1 MRVVQKVNIDTAAPA
16 YPDASILII
25 YTGGTVGMV
34 FDEEAQHLVPFNF
47 NQILEKVPELRLFN
61 YLLTV
66 VSIEPAIDS
75 SNVSIPDWLMLAH
88 LIEENY
94 NAYDG
99 FVVLHGTDTMA
110 YSASALSY
118 LLENLQKPVIFT
130 GAQVPIGLIRTDARE
145 NLITALQIAGT
156 LVNGRSMV
164 PEVCIYFHSLLLRGN
179 RAKKVESSHFDAFK
193 SENYPPLAES
203 GIDIDFHFNTI
214 LPHPEGKLRVYSN
227 LDEHVT
233 ILRLFPG
240 ITPQVV
246 RSILQAP
253 DVKGIVM
260 ETFGSGNAPTL
271 PWFLDM
277 LQEALD
283 QGKYILNISQCDEG
297 RVDQGRYETSKYL
310 LNMGVIG
317 GADIT
322 TEAAVTKMMFV
333 LGLGLSGRETIE
345 LLSKDLRGEITL

>member
-1 MRVVQKVNIDTAAPA
+1 MRFEKVSIDTATPA
-16 YPDASILII
+16 QAEASILII

-34 FDEEAQHLVPFNF
+34 FDEDAKHLVPFNF
-47 NQILEKVPELRLFN
+47 NQVLEKVPELKLFN
-61 YLLTV
+61 FLLTV
-66 VSIEPAIDS
+66 VSLEPAIDS
-75 SNVSIPDWLMLAH
+75 SNVSVSDWLMLAH

-94 NAYDG
+94 KDYDG
-99 FVVLHGTDTMA
+99 FVILHGTDTMA
-110 YSASALSY
+110 YSASALSF

-145 NLITALQIAGT
+145 NLITALQIAAT
-156 LVNGRSMV
+156 RINGKSAV

-203 GIDIDFHFNTI
+203 GIDIDFRFANI
-214 LPHPEGKLRVYSN
+214 LPHPDAALKVHGG
-227 LDEHVT
+227 LDENVI
-233 ILRLFPG
+233 ILKLFPG

-253 DVKGIVM
+253 GIKGIVM

-271 PWFLDM
+271 PWFLEM
-277 LQEALD
+277 LHEAID
-283 QGKYILNISQCDEG
+283 QGKFIFNVSQCDEG
-297 RVDQGRYETSKYL
+297 RVEQGLYETSKYL

-322 TEAAVTKMMFV
+322 TEAAITKLMFV
-333 LGLGLSGRETIE
+333 LGLN
-345 LLSKDLRGEITL
+345 LSKEETVRMLSTDLRGEITI